1 MKFSRPLL
9 PYWLPAFV
17 FVAFLAAAFAPRLR
31 ADGPPSA
38 PAADRPVE
46 SYTLTSTDRLRIA
59 VFQEDDL
66 SSIVRIDA
74 NGAVNLPLVGQVK
87 VAGLTV
93 SQAQKA
99 IEDAY
104 RNDRF
109 LAHPQVTITVE
120 EYAPREVS
128 IEGQVRNPGR
138 FPLPIESTMTVVD
151 LVIKAGGLTDI
162 AKGTEV
168 TITRTTADG
177 KKTTYSVDVDSIIK
191 GKKPAN
197 PNDTSLQLQPGDI
210 VYVPERII

>member
-1 MKFSRPLL
+1 MR
-9 PYWLPAFV
+9 LPACFPPRPSLLFFV
-17 FVAFLAAAFAPRLR
+17 VAGFLAAA
-31 ADGPPSA
+31 SA
-38 PAADRPVE
+38 FCKDAAASSSIA
-46 SYTLTSTDRLRIA
+46 SYTLATTDRLRIA
-59 VFQEDDL
+59 VYQEDDL

-74 NGAVNLPLVGQVK
+74 NGDVNLPLVGEVR

-104 RNDRF
+104 RNGRF
-109 LAHPQVTITVE
+109 LRNPQVTISVE
-120 EYAPREVS
+120 EYAAREVS

-138 FPLPIESTMTVVD
+138 YPLPIESTMTVVD

-162 AKGTEV
+162 AKGTAV
-168 TITRTTADG
+168 SITRTSADG
-177 KKTTYSVDVDSIIK
+177 KKTTYTVDVESIIK

-210 VYVPERII
+210 VYVPESII